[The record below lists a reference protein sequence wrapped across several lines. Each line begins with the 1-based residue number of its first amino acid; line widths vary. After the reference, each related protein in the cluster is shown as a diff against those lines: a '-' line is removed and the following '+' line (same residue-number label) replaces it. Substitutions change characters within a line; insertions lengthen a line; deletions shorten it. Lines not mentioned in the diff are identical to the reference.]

1 MSQDES
7 KLRRD
12 AAILRLTQ
20 DPDFKTYI
28 IDRQAELAQYALAQA
43 VTCAKVGKGQ
53 SVTAEQNATCA
64 AYLREYAIRLEF
76 SQYLLEE
83 AERIKKTPKS

>member
-20 DPDFKTYI
+20 DPDFNLYI
-28 IDRQAELAQYALAQA
+28 IENQKKLAQA
-43 VTCAKVGKGQ
+43 ALQQAVSHAKVGKDLP
-53 SVTAEQNATCA
+53 VTAERNATCA
-64 AYLREYAIRLEF
+64 AYLREYALRLEMSDYF
-76 SQYLLEE
+76 LEE